1 MDGEKAIVRYTA
13 ELSGVCA
20 KKVHFVLFDNTII
33 SCEFTGG
40 CNGNLKAI
48 SKLVKGKP
56 ISEIRSTLEGI
67 TCGSKSTSCADQFAK
82 ILAQILG
89 V

>member
-1 MDGEKAIVRYTA
+1 MEGEKAIVRYTA

-20 KKVHFVLFDNTII
+20 KKVQFVLFDNTIM

-48 SKLVKGKP
+48 SRLVHGKH
-56 ISEIRSTLEGI
+56 ISEIYTTLDGI
-67 TCGSKSTSCADQFAK
+67 TCGSKNTSCADQFAK
-82 ILAQILG
+82 ILAQILN

>member
-1 MDGEKAIVRYTA
+1 MDGEKVIVRYTA
-13 ELSGVCA
+13 DLSGVCA
-20 KKVHFVLFDNTII
+20 KKVKFVLLDNVIM
-33 SCEFTGG
+33 SCEFIGG

-48 SKLVKGKP
+48 SRLVTGKH
-56 ISEIRSTLEGI
+56 ISEVYTTLEGI

-82 ILAQILG
+82 ILAQILE